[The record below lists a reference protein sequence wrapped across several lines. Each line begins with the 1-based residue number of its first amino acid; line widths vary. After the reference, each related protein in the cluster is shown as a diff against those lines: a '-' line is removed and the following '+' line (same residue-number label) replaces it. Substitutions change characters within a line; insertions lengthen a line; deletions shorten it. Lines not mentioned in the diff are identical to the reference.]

1 MASRTN
7 FKHAGLP
14 PDPEGKNYARAAW
27 AGSALRHFQSK
38 TGTDYEDSLGDLLG
52 DLMHWCDRNNF
63 DFELALERARGH
75 YEAETTDDTP
85 DLLAALEQAVEA
97 LNAAPRFKVPGL
109 DTDSYRIA
117 SVCDAAI
124 RKARV
129 GAS

>member
-1 MASRTN
+1 MT
-7 FKHAGLP
+7 KTLP
-14 PDPEGKNYARAAW
+14 PDPEKKNADRAEW
-27 AGSALRHFQSK
+27 AASTLRHFQCT
-38 TGTDYEDSLGDLLG
+38 TGSDYEDALGDLLG

-75 YEAETTDDTP
+75 HEAETTDVTP

-97 LNAAPRFKVPGL
+97 LNTAPRFKVPGL
-109 DTDSYRIA
+109 DSDSYRIA

-124 RKARV
+124 RKAKT